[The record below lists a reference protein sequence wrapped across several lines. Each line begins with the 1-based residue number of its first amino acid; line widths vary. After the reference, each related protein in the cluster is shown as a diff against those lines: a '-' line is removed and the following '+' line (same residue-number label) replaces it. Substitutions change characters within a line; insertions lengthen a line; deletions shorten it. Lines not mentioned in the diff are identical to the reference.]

1 MRWYVD
7 RFEGRLAVL
16 VSDDGRVMDL
26 PRGSFR
32 VGQIYVLRGRT
43 LHRDQAAEKRMR
55 AELARLEAWRK
66 AQAAKDTGG
75 DINL

>member
-16 VSDDGRVMDL
+16 VSDDGKVMNL
-26 PRGSFR
+26 ARGSFR
-32 VGQIYVLRGRT
+32 VGQIYQLRGRL
-43 LHRDQAAEKRMR
+43 LHRDLPAEKRMR

-75 DINL
+75 NIQL